1 MFENLTEKLQRTFK
15 NLRGQGKLTDEHLD
29 TALAE
34 IREALLEGDVNVGVA
49 DELLANI
56 RAKAIGSEVMLQLSP
71 DQQVVKVVRDEL
83 AAMLGKHAK
92 PIFASRPPSVWMIVG
107 LQGSG
112 KTTTTGKLAKW
123 LSQHGHR
130 PLVVSTDVY
139 RPAAREQLAQVA
151 KAVGTAIWPGT
162 GTDKPLEIVKGAIKE
177 EKLSASD
184 VVLVDT
190 AGRLHFDDDLMNE
203 LSMLKK
209 ELQPSEMLF
218 IADSMIGQDAG
229 RSAGEFHKRLGLTGV
244 ILTKLDGDARG
255 GAALSIGKVTG
266 APVKFVG
273 LGEKYEALEAFYP
286 ERIVSRVLGM
296 GDLMSLIERVEQT
309 VDKKVAADLERKL
322 RKEDFTLEDF
332 RDQLKQIRKMGPL
345 EKIVDMLPKM
355 GPLQN
360 LPKDAKVD
368 EGQLTRVE
376 AIINSM
382 TNQERRDHNVID
394 GKRRKRIAKGSGTT
408 VQDVNTVLKQYLQM
422 RTMMKQY
429 GAMAA
434 RAKMK
439 GVHPDGQ
446 YKPVEKIGQ
455 WIEHLQFPHRQK
467 CGGAK
472 KHAQQSIRKERS
484 HAHEKLSLEI
494 FCLLVDDVAR
504 RISKPEKANVEY
516 LQLEQPAEK
525 QVPRL
530 VNNHARKRQ
539 RRNHRPRNEK
549 HPRLLLLPRRLS
561 AADSAVVFGLTNN
574 LPAFEPV
581 AVALRK
587 LVENLQ

>member
-29 TALAE
+29 AALAE

-56 RAKAIGSEVMLQLSP
+56 RKQAVGSEVMLQLSP

-83 AAMLGKHAK
+83 ANMLGKHAK
-92 PIFASRPPSVWMIVG
+92 PLFASRPPSVWMIVG

-123 LSQHGHR
+123 LAQHGHR

-151 KAVGTAIWPGT
+151 KAVGTAIWPGA
-162 GTDKPLEIVKGAIKE
+162 GTNKPLDIVKGAIKE
-177 EKLSASD
+177 AKLSASD

-190 AGRLHFDDDLMNE
+190 AGRLHIDDELMNE

-209 ELQPSEMLF
+209 ELQPSEILF
-218 IADSMIGQDAG
+218 IADSMLGQDAV
-229 RSAGEFHKRLGLTGV
+229 RSAGEFHKQLGITGV
-244 ILTKLDGDARG
+244 VLTKLDGDARG

-273 LGEKYEALEAFYP
+273 LGEKYDALEGFYP

-296 GDLMSLIERVEQT
+296 GDIMSLIERAELA
-309 VDKKVAADLERKL
+309 VDKKAAAELERKL
-322 RKEDFTLEDF
+322 RHDGFTLEDF

-345 EKIVDMLPKM
+345 EQLVDMLPKM
-355 GPLQN
+355 GPMAN

-368 EGQLTRVE
+368 EGKLKQVE

-382 TNQERRDHNVID
+382 TNQERRDHSVID

-408 VQDVNTVLKQYLQM
+408 VQDVNQVLKQYLQM
-422 RTMMKQY
+422 RQMMKQY
-429 GAMAA
+429 GALAA
-434 RAKMK
+434 RSKMK
-439 GVHPDGQ
+439 GLG
-446 YKPVEKIGQ
+446 
-455 WIEHLQFPHRQK
+455 
-467 CGGAK
+467 
-472 KHAQQSIRKERS
+472 
-484 HAHEKLSLEI
+484 
-494 FCLLVDDVAR
+494 
-504 RISKPEKANVEY
+504 
-516 LQLEQPAEK
+516 
-525 QVPRL
+525 RL
-530 VNNHARKRQ
+530 A
-539 RRNHRPRNEK
+539 
-549 HPRLLLLPRRLS
+549 
-561 AADSAVVFGLTNN
+561 GM
-574 LPAFEPV
+574 
-581 AVALRK
+581 
-587 LVENLQ
+587 